1 MKEANDEKS
10 EAAGVTWPTVACRLC
25 VSILKQ
31 LRFNADE
38 SLFGMFD
45 GGHNSSVPHVI
56 VNKMPDVLRDAMMHH
71 EAPSDYMKYAMLAMH
86 RSILHS
92 VRQPS
97 NISPS
102 FAVNVFLCYMEYKL
116 HCAPPKKNSTP
127 SYHHELAVLFFGR
140 CVCFC
145 PLFYIVMCI

>member
-1 MKEANDEKS
+1 
-10 EAAGVTWPTVACRLC
+10 
-25 VSILKQ
+25 
-31 LRFNADE
+31 
-38 SLFGMFD
+38 MFD

-116 HCAPPKKNSTP
+116 HCAPHKKKIVHQVITMSLLYYFLDAVYVFVRYFILLCVFSINSKIVKVIYYVLPK
-127 SYHHELAVLFFGR
+127 
-140 CVCFC
+140 
-145 PLFYIVMCI
+145 